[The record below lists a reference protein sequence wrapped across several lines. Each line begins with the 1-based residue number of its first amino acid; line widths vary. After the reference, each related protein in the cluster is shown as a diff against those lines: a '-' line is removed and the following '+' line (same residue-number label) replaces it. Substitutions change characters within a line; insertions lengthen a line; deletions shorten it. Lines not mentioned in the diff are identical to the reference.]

1 MMSEGGASL
10 VKLDEEKI
18 NYLSESL
25 RELEY
30 GSIVIT
36 VHDGEITQINT
47 TEKRRFLKKKRD
59 KQRVK

>member
-1 MMSEGGASL
+1 MMSKGGASL

>member
-1 MMSEGGASL
+1 MSKGGASL

>member
-1 MMSEGGASL
+1 M

-18 NYLSESL
+18 NHLSASL

-36 VHDGEITQINT
+36 VHDGEITQIDT
-47 TEKRRFLKKKRD
+47 TEKRRFFKTKRN
-59 KQRVK
+59 KQSIKQK